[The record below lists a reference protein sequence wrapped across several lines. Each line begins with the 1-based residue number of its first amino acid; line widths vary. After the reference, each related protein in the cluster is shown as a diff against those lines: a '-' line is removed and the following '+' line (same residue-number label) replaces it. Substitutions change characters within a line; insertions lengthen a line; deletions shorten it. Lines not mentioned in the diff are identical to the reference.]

1 MKLNYEFKNL
11 TIVMTSQKTTFIS
24 SILLGAAV
32 LFSASC
38 NSDSGSSSTGTDNV
52 SLETSLD
59 SVSYSLG
66 YQIASMS
73 LKPQGMTDID
83 VDKFSSGLK
92 SALEDEEAS
101 ISQNEMQQ
109 VVQTYQM
116 EAQKRAQEEQQ
127 AEAEENKKKEEEFL
141 AENRTNEGVQVTESG
156 LQYKVLEEGSG
167 SSPESSDEVRVHY
180 TGTLLDG
187 TEFDSSH
194 ERGEPVQ
201 FPLNQ
206 VIEGWTEG
214 LQLMKEGA
222 KYRFWIPSE
231 LGYGS
236 NPRPGGAIGPN
247 ETLVFEVELLEVN
260 PPDTTSGS

>member
-1 MKLNYEFKNL
+1 
-11 TIVMTSQKTTFIS
+11 MTSQKITLLF
-24 SILLGAAV
+24 SILFGAAA
-32 LFSASC
+32 FFAGCS
-38 NSDSGSSSTGTDNV
+38 SDSGSASTDVT
-52 SLETSLD
+52 LETNID

-73 LKPQGMTDID
+73 LKQQGMTDID
-83 VDKFSSGLK
+83 VDKFASGLK
-92 SALEDEEAS
+92 SALEDEES
-101 ISQNEMQQ
+101 SLSQSEMQQ
-109 VVQTYQM
+109 VVQSYQM
-116 EAQKRAQEEQQ
+116 EAQQRAQKEQQ
-127 AEAEENKKKEEEFL
+127 AEARENKKKEEEFL
-141 AENRTNEGVQVTESG
+141 AENRTNEGVQVTDSG

-167 SSPESSDEVRVHY
+167 PSPDSSDEVKVHY

-194 ERGEPVQ
+194 DRGEPVQ

-206 VIEGWTEG
+206 VIDGWTEG

-231 LGYGS
+231 LGYGP
-236 NPRPGGAIGPN
+236 NPRPGGQIGPN

-260 PPDTTSGS
+260 PPNDEESSGN

>member
-1 MKLNYEFKNL
+1 
-11 TIVMTSQKTTFIS
+11 MTSQKITLLF
-24 SILLGAAV
+24 SI
-32 LFSASC
+32 LFSAAIFLVAGC
-38 NSDSGSSSTGTDNV
+38 NPDSGSASTDV
-52 SLETSLD
+52 SLETKID

-73 LKPQGMTDID
+73 LKRQGMTDIN
-83 VDKFSSGLK
+83 VDKFASGLK
-92 SALEDEEAS
+92 SALEDKEAS
-101 ISQNEMQQ
+101 LSQPEMQQ

-116 EAQKRAQEEQQ
+116 EAQQRAQKKQQ

-141 AENRTNEGVQVTESG
+141 AENRNNEGVQVTDSG

-167 SSPESSDEVRVHY
+167 TSPDAEDEVQVHY

-194 ERGEPVQ
+194 DRGEPVQ

-206 VIEGWTEG
+206 VIDGWTEG

-231 LGYGS
+231 LGYGP
-236 NPRPGGAIGPN
+236 NPRPGSPIGPS

-260 PPDTTSGS
+260 PPDTSSGN